1 MVETPW
7 QQGITP
13 NDGGINNMTISMQL
27 WDDGRT
33 LDQINK
39 VANELG
45 WEEGDEIVVKIAGS
59 RTACI
64 HQTEGANPRWSP
76 PYGTVTHNNDA
87 QIVIENVS
95 RRDLS
100 KSKPMDEVELLSKF
114 HLGSDGQLYKTREP
128 EQLSEPSPMA
138 DTRSHPWLELI
149 DWFRNTL
156 SK

>member
-1 MVETPW
+1 
-7 QQGITP
+7 
-13 NDGGINNMTISMQL
+13 MTISMQL
-27 WDDGRT
+27 WDDGGT
-33 LDQINK
+33 LDKVTK
-39 VANELG
+39 VANTLG

-114 HLGSDGQLYKTREP
+114 RVGGDGQLYKARELEALP
-128 EQLSEPSPMA
+128 EPSPMVDA
-138 DTRSHPWLELI
+138 GGHPWLAVVNWLREA
-149 DWFRNTL
+149 L
-156 SK
+156 SKREAND